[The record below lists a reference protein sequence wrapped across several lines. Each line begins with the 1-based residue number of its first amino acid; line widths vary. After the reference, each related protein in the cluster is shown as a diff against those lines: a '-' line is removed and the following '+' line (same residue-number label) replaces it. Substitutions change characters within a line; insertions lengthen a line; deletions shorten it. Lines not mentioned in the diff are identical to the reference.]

1 MTTRQRPHWTLLAT
15 LCAAFL
21 IAGSVMAQG
30 KKAPNPNN
38 GRGKITA
45 VSATSITVTP
55 KNGSAKTYTINAN
68 TKITL
73 DGQPATATDLTT
85 DQHANIKSADGTV
98 ADKIKAHTKKAKG
111 GKHEPITPATSL

>member
-55 KNGSAKTYTINAN
+55 KNGSAKT
-68 TKITL
+68 
-73 DGQPATATDLTT
+73 DLTT